1 MHKSNRIQVDPK
13 LSDVVCSFLPVQC
26 TLFSEMLTPERR
38 KVDCVCLS
46 SWQVKLGQNEQRPT
60 QCGLNEGEDEL

>member
-26 TLFSEMLTPERR
+26 ALFSEMLTPERR
-38 KVDCVCLS
+38 KVDCVCA
-46 SWQVKLGQNEQRPT
+46 
-60 QCGLNEGEDEL
+60 

>member
-26 TLFSEMLTPERR
+26 ALFSEMLLPREGWT
-38 KVDCVCLS
+38 VCVLD
-46 SWQVKLGQNEQRPT
+46 L
-60 QCGLNEGEDEL
+60 LAGEIGAE